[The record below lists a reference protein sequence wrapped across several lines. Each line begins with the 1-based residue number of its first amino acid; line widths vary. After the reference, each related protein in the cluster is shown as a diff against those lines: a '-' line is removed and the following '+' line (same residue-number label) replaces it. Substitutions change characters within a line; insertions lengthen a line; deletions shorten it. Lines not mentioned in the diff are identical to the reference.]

1 MFNRLASL
9 AAAAPRRLAGLGLLA
24 LIVLA
29 VFGAP
34 AQGKLNARDAFND
47 PGSQSTLAQTQI
59 QNATGHDAHPKV
71 LALVKAPPGSA
82 AVAHAARSSR
92 IRSVQVTRSRAMSLR
107 VRSMR
112 TPAES

>member
-34 AQGKLNARDAFND
+34 ALGKL
-47 PGSQSTLAQTQI
+47 
-59 QNATGHDAHPKV
+59 
-71 LALVKAPPGSA
+71 
-82 AVAHAARSSR
+82 
-92 IRSVQVTRSRAMSLR
+92 
-107 VRSMR
+107 
-112 TPAES
+112 